1 MRLAGRRRV
10 LAATAGGVLA
20 VGVSVCINDA
30 ALSAENEDCILDHCA
45 DQAEPGRKPVAQPKP
60 IEPKPVAAKPDP
72 ADDIEPQQTAAE
84 QDSAQ
89 PRGPS
94 RPGSF
99 DFYVL
104 SLSWSP
110 GFCATSNGRSYAQCE
125 SGANLGFVVHGLW
138 PQYEHGFPSDCRAA
152 QFPSRVAVESAHGLY
167 PDDGLA
173 RYEWRRHGTCS
184 GKSPTDYF
192 ADVRRAREAV
202 TIPPAF
208 QTASQQQSWVPID
221 IERAFIAANP
231 RLRPGMLAVA
241 CRRGTLEE
249 VRICFSKDLREFQTC
264 PEVVSHDCHG
274 SNIAVPPM
282 R

>member
-1 MRLAGRRRV
+1 MRPVGYRGVFAAAAGAFIGLGL
-10 LAATAGGVLA
+10 LAA
-20 VGVSVCINDA
+20 SDHP
-30 ALSAENEDCILDHCA
+30 ALSASDDCILDNCA
-45 DQAEPGRKPVAQPKP
+45 DKAPPGSSSKTVSKPKP
-60 IEPKPVAAKPDP
+60 AEAKPDQ
-72 ADDIEPQQTAAE
+72 ANDGEPPE
-84 QDSAQ
+84 PVSERESAQ

-110 GFCATSNGRSYAQCE
+110 GFCATSSGKSYSQCE
-125 SGANLGFVVHGLW
+125 TGSNLGFVVHGLW
-138 PQYEHGFPSDCRAA
+138 PQYEHGFPSDCGSSS
-152 QFPSRVAVESAHGLY
+152 FPSRLAVESAHGLY

-202 TIPPAF
+202 TIPQPF
-208 QTASQQQSWVPID
+208 QTASDQQSWVPVD
-221 IERAFIAANP
+221 IERAFISANP
-231 RLRPGMLAVA
+231 RLKPGMIAVA

-249 VRICFSKDLREFQTC
+249 VRICFTKDLRDFQAC
-264 PEVVSHDCHG
+264 PEVASHDCRG
-274 SNIAVPPM
+274 SNVSVPPM

>member
-1 MRLAGRRRV
+1 MRAGHRPAFAVSMGALLV
-10 LAATAGGVLA
+10 LGSLA
-20 VGVSVCINDA
+20 VPDHA
-30 ALSAENEDCILDHCA
+30 ALSAGGTDCILDNCA
-45 DQAEPGRKPVAQPKP
+45 DQSPAKPRPAESKPV
-60 IEPKPVAAKPDP
+60 EAKPAP
-72 ADDIEPQQTAAE
+72 ANDIEQPVSE
-84 QDSAQ
+84 QDSVQ

-94 RPGSF
+94 RPGDF

-110 GFCATSNGRSYAQCE
+110 GFCAASSGRSYSQCQT
-125 SGANLGFVVHGLW
+125 GANLGFVVHGLW
-138 PQYEHGFPSDCRAA
+138 PQYEHGFPSDCRASA
-152 QFPSRVAVESAHGLY
+152 AYPSRVAVNSAHGLY

-202 TIPPAF
+202 TIPAPF
-208 QTASQQQSWVPID
+208 QTAGEQQSWVPVD

-231 RLRPGMLAVA
+231 HLKPGMVTVA
-241 CRRGTLEE
+241 CRRGMLEE
-249 VRICFSKDLREFQTC
+249 VRICFTKDLSDFQAC
-264 PEVVSHDCHG
+264 PEVASHDCHG
-274 SNIAVPPM
+274 SNIFVPPM

>member
-1 MRLAGRRRV
+1 MRSAGCRRSLAAVAGLV
-10 LAATAGGVLA
+10 LAFGA
-20 VGVSVCINDA
+20 SVCLNDA
-30 ALSAENEDCILDHCA
+30 ALSAGDADCILDHCA
-45 DQAEPGRKPVAQPKP
+45 DQAPGKESKTVSPQNAGTEPAQ
-60 IEPKPVAAKPDP
+60 EVS
-72 ADDIEPQQTAAE
+72 ER
-84 QDSAQ
+84 DSAQ

-110 GFCATSNGRSYAQCE
+110 GFCATNTGRSYAQCE
-125 SGANLGFVVHGLW
+125 TGANLGFVVHGLW

-152 QFPSRVAVESAHGLY
+152 QFPSRIAVESAHGLY

-208 QTASQQQSWVPID
+208 QTAGQQQSWVPVD

-231 RLRPGMLAVA
+231 RLKPGMLAVA

-249 VRICFSKDLREFQTC
+249 VRICFSKDLREFQVC

-274 SNIAVPPM
+274 SNISVPPM